1 MEEPESPPTPNT
13 LRPHH
18 ISLLMVIMLLY
29 RHYPSKSFHP
39 SFLIQVH
46 RVLLEEVVE
55 VTPPRSFPKLL
66 EALKDAPHSN
76 DDGANPFFE
85 SLKPKYMD
93 FVSVDHM
100 TNFFHGV
107 SYLYVDHK
115 NGEEADISRR
125 SIFGYFCRRAV
136 VSYMK
141 LSFAGVSKLRHD
153 YHEWLNGSITA
164 GYEHFQRDL
173 ITFDTVLLKTHADEY
188 SWAEP
193 DAYSDFERGLAI
205 GDSNLASENLRRFF
219 EQRFH
224 EGSDSGV
231 RQHAL
236 LNLSRM
242 HYLQHE
248 HTAARKYLTEAIEI
262 SRLAGDKETLQHCQ
276 GLLHRLPP
284 KHKNHRPAIN
294 EIQPSLHPIEVL
306 FDVEKLLRVK
316 SEQPLSAAFE
326 RIIQAVGL
334 YDHWIDM
341 QENDVDESEQWS
353 QHAAQSIVWSAAG
366 CEKLAVIEENIVTAF
381 GEVGGDSNN
390 AITITLNRA
399 YRHARQGKYQ
409 DAIAIILEPDI
420 WRGLS
425 LHDYSQWASQIW
437 HILVLRA
444 SRRGQLRQYNDLLR
458 TMRPAGPF
466 NPRDYFFNATAST
479 TSIIQDPLYE
489 ILQMRQVGQAATAV
503 EQLLRAL
510 WHSEFQC
517 RYGSYRTAI
526 ILLADVGLEFGMTK
540 RCRRILEEIMPQ
552 VIDGDDLERRALA
565 CFTLARCIIA
575 AAERSPES
583 IREALPYLDIAEKD
597 YEALELLRS
606 LADVQF
612 LISVLYHNLNMVEE
626 RDAAAT
632 RHLATEETMQKSA
645 VVVAEDWI
653 DQVWKLVLDIGASL
667 AKR

>member
-29 RHYPSKSFHP
+29 RHYPRKRFHP
-39 SFLIQVH
+39 SFLIEVH

-66 EALKDAPHSN
+66 EALKDAPRS
-76 DDGANPFFE
+76 DDEGAVPFFE

-100 TNFFHGV
+100 TNFFHGA

-115 NGEEADISRR
+115 SGEEADISRR

-173 ITFDTVLLKTHADEY
+173 ITFDTLLLKTHADEY
-188 SWAEP
+188 RWAEP
-193 DAYSDFERGLAI
+193 DAYSEFERGLAT
-205 GDSNLASENLRRFF
+205 GDSNSASENLRRFF

-248 HTAARKYLTEAIEI
+248 HVAARKFLTEAIEI

-284 KHKNHRPAIN
+284 KHKNHKPALN
-294 EIQPSLHPIEVL
+294 EIQPGLHPIEVL

-326 RIIQAVGL
+326 KIVQAIGL

-341 QENDVDESEQWS
+341 QGYFLEDPEQWS
-353 QHAAQSIVWSAAG
+353 HHAVQSIVWSAAG

-381 GEVGGDSNN
+381 NEVGGDDNN
-390 AITITLNRA
+390 VITVTLNRA
-399 YRHARQGKYQ
+399 YRRARQGKYQ
-409 DAIAIILEPDI
+409 DAIAVLLEPDV

-437 HILVLRA
+437 HIILLRA
-444 SRRGQLRQYNDLLR
+444 SRRGQLRQYNDLLKG
-458 TMRPAGPF
+458 MRPAGSF

-479 TSIIQDPLYE
+479 TSIIRDPLYE
-489 ILQMRQVGQAATAV
+489 FLEMRQVGQASTAV

-540 RCRRILEEIMPQ
+540 RCKRILEEIMPQ
-552 VIDGDDLERRALA
+552 VIDGDDLEQRALA

-575 AAERSPES
+575 ADERSPDS
-583 IREALPYLDIAEKD
+583 IHEALSYLDIAEKD
-597 YEALELLRS
+597 YATLEILHS

-612 LISVLYHNLNMVEE
+612 LISVLYHNLDMVED
-626 RDAAAT
+626 RDTAAI
-632 RHLATEETMQKSA
+632 RHLKTEEAMHEAA
-645 VVVAEDWI
+645 VVIAEDWI
-653 DQVWKLVLDIGASL
+653 DRVWELVLDIGASL